1 MAIFPI
7 EKTVKNRISVRTYE
21 DRPISKEEKE
31 KILAYLNQLQNPFG
45 VEVAFKIIETDKA
58 VKTEKLGTYG
68 MIKGAKDFIG
78 ATVRE
83 SELALEALGYSF
95 EELILY
101 ITSLGIGTCWL
112 GGSFNRGGFSKAM
125 EVKEND
131 IFPAITPIGYPV
143 DKRSMKDSLI
153 RWAAKSDKRKEW
165 EELFF
170 FEDFATTLKKS
181 VAGEYAYPLEM
192 LRLAPSAA
200 NKQPWRVLLKDKAYH
215 FYEAKSLK
223 EDKIEIDIQRV
234 DVGIGTCHFH
244 MAAIE
249 KGLKGKFVKLPASDV
264 IKEEK
269 LTYLFSWV
277 LQ

>member
-1 MAIFPI
+1 MPMFPI
-7 EKTVKNRISVRTYE
+7 EKTVKDRISVRTYE
-21 DRPISKEEKE
+21 DRPISKDEKD
-31 KILAYLNQLQNPFG
+31 KILSYIKKLENPFG
-45 VEVAFKIIETDKA
+45 VEVTFKIIETEKA

-78 ATVRE
+78 ATVKDNDF
-83 SELALEALGYSF
+83 ALEALGYSF

-125 EVKEND
+125 GANETD

-143 DKRSMKDSLI
+143 EKLSMKDSFI

-170 FEDFATTLKKS
+170 FEDFTTTLNKS

-192 LRLAPSAA
+192 LRLAPSAV
-200 NKQPWRVLLKDKAYH
+200 NKQPWRVLFKDKAYH
-215 FYEAKSLK
+215 FYEAKSVK

-234 DVGIGTCHFH
+234 DVGIGTSHFH
-244 MAAIE
+244 LAAVE
-249 KGLKGKFVKLPASDV
+249 KELKGKFIKLPDTDV
-264 IKEEK
+264 MKEEK

>member
-1 MAIFPI
+1 MAMFSI
-7 EKTVKNRISVRTYE
+7 EKTVKDRISVRTYE

-31 KILAYLNQLQNPFG
+31 KILSYMRHLENPFG
-45 VEVAFKIIETDKA
+45 VEISFQIIETDKA
-58 VKTEKLGTYG
+58 LKSEKLGTYG

-78 ATVRE
+78 ATVKDGE
-83 SELALEALGYSF
+83 FALEALGYSF

-125 EVKEND
+125 GVKETD

-143 DKRSMKDSLI
+143 EKLTMKDSLM
-153 RWAAKSDKRKEW
+153 RWVAKSDKRKEW
-165 EELFF
+165 EELFY
-170 FEDFATTLKKS
+170 FENFTTTLNKS

-192 LRLAPSAA
+192 LRLAPSAV
-200 NKQPWRVLLKDKAYH
+200 NKQPWRVLFKDQVYH
-215 FYEAKSLK
+215 FYEAKSIK

-234 DVGIGTCHFH
+234 DLGIGFCHFH
-244 MAAIE
+244 MAAVE
-249 KGLKGKFVKLPASDV
+249 KELKGKFTKLPNSDV

>member
-1 MAIFPI
+1 MEKFSI
-7 EKTVKNRISVRTYE
+7 EKAVRNRISVRTYE
-21 DRPISKEEKE
+21 ECPIAKEEKE
-31 KILAYLNQLQNPFG
+31 KILAYMKHLENPFG
-45 VEVAFKIIETDKA
+45 VEVSFQIIETEA
-58 VKTEKLGTYG
+58 IKTEKLGTYG

-78 ATVRE
+78 ATVKE
-83 SELALEALGYSF
+83 GEFALEALGYSF

-112 GGSFNRGGFSKAM
+112 GGTFNKGGFSKAM
-125 EVKEND
+125 GVKEND

-143 DKRSMKDSLI
+143 EKRSVKDSLV
-153 RWAAKSDKRKEW
+153 RWAAKSDKRKAW
-165 EELFF
+165 EGLFY
-170 FEDFATTLKKS
+170 FEDFSTDLDKS
-181 VAGEYAYPLEM
+181 VACEYGYALEM

-200 NKQPWRVLLKDKAYH
+200 NKQPWRVLFKDEAFH

-234 DVGIGTCHFH
+234 DLGIGFCHFH
-244 MAAIE
+244 KAAIE
-249 KGLKGKFVKLPASDV
+249 KDLTGKLIKLPSSDV
-264 IKEEK
+264 VKEEK